1 MIGAVFLLA
10 DGADQWAFYIIVL
23 SGTLLVAYQTCPADQ
38 DTFLFSRGA
47 AISKQI
53 TDVFLNCVLFAQ
65 FLVFCL
71 AFHRLMVCNI
81 F

>member
-1 MIGAVFLLA
+1 MWQVGLAFGRLVGLLCGHVVA
-10 DGADQWAFYIIVL
+10 P